1 MFFFLMIRRPP
12 RSTRTDTLCPY
23 TTLFR
28 SVVRCSGQWP
38 RRRGDCELPGGGV
51 AMRKIL
57 WVLLP
62 WLAIVSTAAHG
73 HEVEAL
79 ETYPPHDR
87 VEPGPGPASHLPVTY
102 TTDPA
107 PRSVARA
114 CLAGTEAPQNNKTE
128 RK

>member
-38 RRRGDCELPGGGV
+38 RRRGDCELPVGGV

-73 HEVEAL
+73 HEVEVL
-79 ETYPPHDR
+79 EKYPPADR
-87 VEPGPGPASHLPVTY
+87 VELGPGQDFHLPVPHTA
-102 TTDPA
+102 DPT
-107 PRSVARA
+107 PRLCPPPSPDRRGV
-114 CLAGTEAPQNNKTE
+114 PPHKPHF
-128 RK
+128 